1 MFFIIIF
8 YNFYIYLDIIF
19 VIIACPQA
27 LPGSNK
33 SSSWGDAGGTRQLH
47 RRGGWGGVQQGG
59 GWQQQVGEWD
69 QHCWQERSI
78 SKYLQVMFSTQVN
91 MFIFWLTRKST
102 AALFQVEIGS
112 PPCQKSALRSIWS
125 NPWILPKPRKNQSY
139 SKIEL
144 QLKQIIF
151 PCQTCKSVVQ
161 RKIRANPPLILKFPP
176 SHKLLQ
182 VWLTSKNLFLDW
194 VEFHFPGGLTPR
206 WGCPGKP
213 MSSFGSLEVSRKLD
227 EAASLGTS

>member
-1 MFFIIIF
+1 MSFIIIIIISIF
-8 YNFYIYLDIIF
+8 IYIIS
-19 VIIACPQA
+19 VIIARPQA

-47 RRGGWGGVQQGG
+47 RRGGWGRGGGVRQGC

-102 AALFQVEIGS
+102 AALFQVNIGS
-112 PPCQKSALRSIWS
+112 PPCQNSAIWS
-125 NPWILPKPRKNQSY
+125 KPWILPKPRKNQSY
-139 SKIEL
+139 SKIKL
-144 QLKQIIF
+144 QLKQMIF

-161 RKIRANPPLILKFPP
+161 RKILANPPLILKFPP
-176 SHKLLQ
+176 SHKL
-182 VWLTSKNLFLDW
+182 F
-194 VEFHFPGGLTPR
+194 
-206 WGCPGKP
+206 
-213 MSSFGSLEVSRKLD
+213 
-227 EAASLGTS
+227 